1 MKRLF
6 VLSFVVAAMLSQAS
20 CVPHTTG
27 PTEVGVRICKLG
39 LFGPKGVED
48 RAYAP
53 GATYFFLP
61 FINDWYVFDTKLQNL
76 EMTFSPIRGDR
87 KTQDDLVFKTVD
99 GNDISLDVIIAY
111 RIDAS
116 KAPYILQYVARN
128 DAILRDKVVRT
139 VARSKPRDIFGEL
152 KTEAFYVAEA
162 RETQA
167 NRAKEELQKILE
179 PMGVVVEKV
188 LTNDYRFNPEYTK
201 AIEDKKVADQQVE
214 KNKSAQH
221 AALEQYK
228 RKLEEARGEVNKMV
242 ADADGQYLK
251 NNIEAD
257 VYQEQQQL
265 LAKAIKTEGIAE
277 AKGIQEMNN
286 ALAGPGGEVIV
297 KLRIAEAIQGKRIM
311 LLPVSEGGMN
321 LKTTDINRLIETL
334 GIKAL
339 SGGQRRPQQQ
349 LLQAPHVQQQPA
361 PQQQQQQQQQ
371 QRARQQ
377 QQPK

>member
-1 MKRLF
+1 MKHHYKWIFL
-6 VLSFVVAAMLSQAS
+6 VLSIFTITG

-27 PTEVGVRICKLG
+27 ETEVGVRTRKLA
-39 LFGPKGVED
+39 FIGPKGVED

-53 GATYFFLP
+53 GATYFFMP
-61 FINDWYVFDTKLQNL
+61 FINDWHVFDTKLQNL
-76 EMTFSPIRGDR
+76 EMTFSQVRGDR
-87 KTQDDLVFKTVD
+87 KSRDDLVLKTID

-111 RIDAS
+111 RIDAN
-116 KAPYILQYVARN
+116 KAPHILQYVARD
-128 DAILRDKVVRT
+128 DATLRDKIVRT

-152 KTEAFYVAEA
+152 KTEAFYVADA
-162 RETQA
+162 REAQSGKA
-167 NRAKEELQKILE
+167 REALQEILG
-179 PMGVVVEKV
+179 PMGIVVEKV
-188 LTNDYRFNPEYTK
+188 LTNDYRFNPAYQK

-221 AALEQYK
+221 AATEEYK

-251 NNIEAD
+251 DKIEAD

-265 LAKAIKTEGIAE
+265 LAKAIQAEGIAE
-277 AKGIQEMNN
+277 ATGIQEMNN
-286 ALAGPGGEVIV
+286 ALAGSGGEAIV
-297 KLRIAEAIQGKRIM
+297 KLRIAEAIQGKRII

-339 SGGQRRPQQQ
+339 SGG
-349 LLQAPHVQQQPA
+349 
-361 PQQQQQQQQQ
+361 
-371 QRARQQ
+371 
-377 QQPK
+377 K

>member
-1 MKRLF
+1 MRRIFILVALTLTLA
-6 VLSFVVAAMLSQAS
+6 VLAGCM
-20 CVPHTTG
+20 PHTTG
-27 PTEVGVRICKLG
+27 ETQVGVRTRKLG
-39 LFGPKGVED
+39 LFGPKGVEEQV
-48 RAYAP
+48 YAP

-61 FINDWYVFDTKLQNL
+61 FINDWNVFDTKLQNL
-76 EMTFSPIRGDR
+76 EMTYSKIRGDR
-87 KTQDDLVFKTVD
+87 RSQDDLVFKTID

-116 KAPYILQYVARN
+116 KAPYILQYVAR
-128 DAILRDKVVRT
+128 DDVTLRDTIVRT

-162 RETQA
+162 RETQS
-167 NRAKEELQKILE
+167 NKAKDALQQILG
-179 PMGVVVEKV
+179 PMGIVVEKV

-221 AALEQYK
+221 AATEEYK
-228 RKLEEARGEVNKMV
+228 RKLEEAKGEVNKMV

-251 NNIEAD
+251 DKIEAD

-265 LAKAIKTEGIAE
+265 LAKAIQAEGIAD

-286 ALAGPGGEVIV
+286 ALAGSGGEVIV
-297 KLRIAEAIQGKRIM
+297 KLKIAEALQGKRII

-334 GIKAL
+334 GVKSLA
-339 SGGQRRPQQQ
+339 G
-349 LLQAPHVQQQPA
+349 A
-361 PQQQQQQQQQ
+361 
-371 QRARQQ
+371 
-377 QQPK
+377 K

>member
-1 MKRLF
+1 
-6 VLSFVVAAMLSQAS
+6 MLSLAG

-27 PTEVGVRICKLG
+27 ETEVGVRTRKLA
-39 LFGPKGVED
+39 LFGQKGVED
-48 RAYAP
+48 RVYAP

-61 FINDWYVFDTKLQNL
+61 FINDWNVFDTKLQNL
-76 EMTFSPIRGDR
+76 EMTFSPLSGDR
-87 KTQDDLVFKTVD
+87 RTRDDLVFKTVD

-128 DAILRDKVVRT
+128 DSILRDKVVRT

-152 KTEAFYVAEA
+152 KTEAFYVAES
-162 RETQA
+162 RETQS
-167 NRAKEELQKILE
+167 NKAKEALQKILG
-179 PMGVVVEKV
+179 PMGVIVEKV

-221 AALEQYK
+221 AALEEYK

-251 NNIEAD
+251 DKIEAD

-265 LAKAIKTEGIAE
+265 LATAIKTEGIAE

-286 ALAGPGGEVIV
+286 ALSGPGGEVIV
-297 KLRIAEAIQGKRIM
+297 KLRIAEALQGKRIM

-321 LKTTDINRLIETL
+321 LKTTDVNRLIETL
-334 GIKAL
+334 GVKAL
-339 SGGQRRPQQQ
+339 SGKQ
-349 LLQAPHVQQQPA
+349 
-361 PQQQQQQQQQ
+361 
-371 QRARQQ
+371 
-377 QQPK
+377 

>member
-6 VLSFVVAAMLSQAS
+6 LSLILMAAMLAATG

-27 PTEVGVRICKLG
+27 ETEVGVRIRKMAF
-39 LFGPKGVED
+39 FGPKGVED
-48 RAYAP
+48 HVYP
-53 GATYFFLP
+53 QGTTYFFMP

-76 EMTFSPIRGDR
+76 EMTLSQTRGDR
-87 KTQDDLVFKTVD
+87 KAQDDLVFKTTD

-116 KAPYILQYVARN
+116 KAPYILQYVAGN
-128 DAILRDKVVRT
+128 DATLRDKIVRT

-152 KTEAFYVAEA
+152 KTEAFYVAES

-167 NRAKEELQKILE
+167 NKAKDELQKILG
-179 PMGVVVEKV
+179 PMGIVVEKV

-221 AALEQYK
+221 AAREEYK

-251 NNIEAD
+251 DKIEAD
-257 VYQEQQQL
+257 VYQEQQQF
-265 LAKAIKTEGIAE
+265 LAEAIKSEGIAD
-277 AKGIQEMNN
+277 AKGILEMNN
-286 ALAGPGGEVIV
+286 ALAGAGGEAIV
-297 KLRIAEAIQGKRIM
+297 KLRIAEALQGKRIM

-321 LKTTDINRLIETL
+321 LKTTDMNKLIETL
-334 GIKAL
+334 GVRSL
-339 SGGQRRPQQQ
+339 SGG
-349 LLQAPHVQQQPA
+349 
-361 PQQQQQQQQQ
+361 
-371 QRARQQ
+371 
-377 QQPK
+377 K

>member
-1 MKRLF
+1 MKHF
-6 VLSFVVAAMLSQAS
+6 FIWVVLMLAMFTAAG

-27 PTEVGVRICKLG
+27 ETEVGVRTRKMAFIG
-39 LFGPKGVED
+39 SKGVED
-48 RAYAP
+48 RVYAP

-61 FINDWYVFDTKLQNL
+61 FINDWHVFDTKLQNL
-76 EMTFSPIRGDR
+76 EMTYSQVRGDR
-87 KTQDDLVFKTVD
+87 KSRDDLVLKTID

-111 RIDAS
+111 RIDAN
-116 KAPYILQYVARN
+116 KAPHILQYVARD
-128 DAILRDKVVRT
+128 DATLRDKIVRT

-152 KTEAFYVAEA
+152 KTEAFYVADA
-162 RETQA
+162 REAQSGKA
-167 NRAKEELQKILE
+167 REALQEILG
-179 PMGVVVEKV
+179 PMGIIVEKV
-188 LTNDYRFNPEYTK
+188 LTNDYRFNPEYQK

-221 AALEQYK
+221 AATEEYK

-251 NNIEAD
+251 DQIEAD

-265 LAKAIKTEGIAE
+265 LAKAIQAEGIAE
-277 AKGIQEMNN
+277 ANGIQEMNN
-286 ALAGPGGEVIV
+286 ALAGSGGEAIV
-297 KLRIAEAIQGKRIM
+297 KLRIAEVIQGKRII

-339 SGGQRRPQQQ
+339 SGG
-349 LLQAPHVQQQPA
+349 
-361 PQQQQQQQQQ
+361 
-371 QRARQQ
+371 
-377 QQPK
+377 K